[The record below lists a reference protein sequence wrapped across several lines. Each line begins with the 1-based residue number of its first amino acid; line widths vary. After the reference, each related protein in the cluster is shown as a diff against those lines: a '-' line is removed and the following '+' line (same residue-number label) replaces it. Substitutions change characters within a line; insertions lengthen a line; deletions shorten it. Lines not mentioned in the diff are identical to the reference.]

1 MSPDDPRHG
10 KSSGSM
16 AHWRAGEQPCQA
28 CRDAKAR
35 AVKRARVDR
44 DRGNPR
50 IVKLGETAHE
60 IVVSITPAQLSAAT
74 GIAEHKLS
82 RLRTAGPD
90 IHVNRRT
97 RARILAAGGVDFWT
111 PVGVQRRLRAL
122 QAIGWSMLALS
133 DDMGDTHETTLRN
146 LVRREHPKFVRREF
160 AARII
165 AAYGRLADKP
175 RDGRGA
181 TRARN
186 LAARSGWAPPSA
198 WDDIDDVNEQPWV
211 ATDLDHVDDIVV
223 ERLIAGQRIPSTRA
237 EKVEAMRRWM
247 ADGRSQRSLCVMH
260 GWQESRYVV
269 RQDGAA

>member
-16 AHWRAGEQPCQA
+16 AHWRAGEQPCDA
-28 CRDAKAR
+28 CRDAKAH

-50 IVKLGETAHE
+50 IVKVGETAHQ
-60 IVVSITPAQLSAAT
+60 IVMTTTPAQLSAAT
-74 GIAEHKLS
+74 GIMEHKLS
-82 RLRTAGPD
+82 RIRTAGPD
-90 IHVNRRT
+90 MRVNRRT
-97 RARILAAGGVDFWT
+97 RAKILAAAGIDFWT
-111 PVGVQRRLRAL
+111 PTGVQRRLRAL
-122 QAIGWSMLALS
+122 EAIGWSMLAVS
-133 DDMGDTHETTLRN
+133 DEMGDTHETTLRN

-160 AARII
+160 AARVI
-165 AAYGRLADKP
+165 AAYDRLSNTP
-175 RDGRGA
+175 RTGRGA

-186 LAARSGWAPPSA
+186 HAASNGWAPPSA
-198 WDDIDDVNEQPWV
+198 WDDIDDPTEQPWI
-211 ATDLDHVDDIVV
+211 ATDPDHVDDVVV
-223 ERLIAGQRIPSTRA
+223 ERLMAGKRVPSTRA

-247 ADGRSQRSLCVMH
+247 AEGRSQRSLCVMH